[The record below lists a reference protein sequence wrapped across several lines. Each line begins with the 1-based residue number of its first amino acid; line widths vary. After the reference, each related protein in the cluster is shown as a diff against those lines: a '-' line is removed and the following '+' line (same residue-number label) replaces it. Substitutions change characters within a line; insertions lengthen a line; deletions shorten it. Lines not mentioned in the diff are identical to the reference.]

1 MGRQHGLQVGELRP
15 LILRAIEA
23 RLTSA
28 SPAYTAE
35 AGLRHAKL
43 RELLEAL
50 WELDPPILEMIRG
63 QAEGLKLDFDT
74 LFKYSAIPYLEDT
87 LLPERAG
94 GCTTWA
100 ASGEA
105 TRDGK
110 PILAKNRDYWPQH
123 LPLQVV
129 VLAEPEAGYRYAYLT
144 SAGSP
149 GVFCAGI
156 NEVGLAVADT
166 HVSSLDVGPGIP
178 SYSLMMHLLED
189 HKTVRSALDY
199 LRSARRMGRNNLI
212 LADAK
217 GDMAVFEAGYER
229 YGVVEPQ
236 GHVLVN
242 TNHFVSPK
250 MRAHFVDDNPPHLK
264 GNSLRRYERVRRELG
279 AAYGGID
286 AAFARRLMA
295 EHGSPLD
302 SICTHLE
309 PGRKTCTI
317 STAIFL
323 PAERA
328 FLLCIGNPCEG
339 EYRLLAPWDKS

>member
-1 MGRQHGLQVGELRP
+1 L
-15 LILRAIEA
+15 
-23 RLTSA
+23 
-28 SPAYTAE
+28 
-35 AGLRHAKL
+35 L

-50 WELDPPILEMIRG
+50 LELDPPIVEMIRG

-74 LFKYSAIPYLEDT
+74 LFKYSAVPYLEDV

-105 TRDGK
+105 TEDGR
-110 PILAKNRDYWPQH
+110 PILVKNRDYRPEH

-129 VLAEPEAGYRYAYLT
+129 VIAEPKVGYCYAYLT

-149 GVFCAGI
+149 GVFCAGM

-178 SYSLMMHLLED
+178 SYSLMMHLLEE

-199 LRSARRMGRNNLI
+199 LRSAKRMGRSNLT
-212 LADAK
+212 LADAE

-229 YGVVEPQ
+229 YGVVEPR
-236 GHVLVN
+236 GHILVN
-242 TNHFVSPK
+242 TNHFVSPE
-250 MRAHFVDDNPPHLK
+250 MRACFVDVNPSHLK
-264 GNSLRRYERVRRELG
+264 GNSLRRYERARRELE
-279 AAYGGID
+279 AARGGID

-295 EHGSPLD
+295 QHGGLLD

-317 STAIFL
+317 STIIFL

-328 FLLCIGNPCEG
+328 FHLCIGNPCEG
-339 EYRLLAPWDKS
+339 EYRLFAPWGGPN

>member
-1 MGRQHGLQVGELRP
+1 MKTIYLSGNHYQMGRQHGLQVGELRP

-28 SPAYTAE
+28 SPVCAAE
-35 AGLRHAKL
+35 GGLRHPKPSRSQFVEESALSCADKGVRERLAPQNRNLL

-50 WELDPPILEMIRG
+50 LELDPPIVEMIRG

-74 LFKYSAIPYLEDT
+74 LFKYSAVPYLEDV

-105 TRDGK
+105 TEDGR
-110 PILAKNRDYWPQH
+110 PILVKNRDYRPEH

-129 VLAEPEAGYRYAYLT
+129 VIAEPEVGYRYAYLT

-149 GVFCAGI
+149 GVFCAGM

-178 SYSLMMHLLED
+178 SYSLMMHLLEE

-199 LRSARRMGRNNLI
+199 LRSAKRMGRSNLI
-212 LADAK
+212 LSWPTPRGIWPSSRRATSAT
-217 GDMAVFEAGYER
+217 GWSSLEGTSSSTPTTSSA
-229 YGVVEPQ
+229 
-236 GHVLVN
+236 
-242 TNHFVSPK
+242 PK
-250 MRAHFVDDNPPHLK
+250 
-264 GNSLRRYERVRRELG
+264 
-279 AAYGGID
+279 
-286 AAFARRLMA
+286 
-295 EHGSPLD
+295 
-302 SICTHLE
+302 
-309 PGRKTCTI
+309 
-317 STAIFL
+317 
-323 PAERA
+323 
-328 FLLCIGNPCEG
+328 
-339 EYRLLAPWDKS
+339 